1 MKSHRFTVI
10 LKQHWQLI
18 ALRFHKPYLQ
28 RVVIS
33 GEGHHQLP
41 EWWEHHQSCE
51 LQLVVGG
58 HVLEQ
63 HGQAVH
69 CQVLPLVLFRALHWH
84 RPRHGERH
92 VHHHHCRH
100 DELFFSATTAENSNS
115 LRKGQKD
122 HKQLLEHSC
131 NGTPCP
137 DPIRI
142 TPYPSSSLKKGTLQL
157 FYPQNAGL
165 EQIKSE
171 YERESRRPGGC
182 EGLQAVCGLS

>member
-84 RPRHGERH
+84 RPCHGERH
-92 VHHHHCRH
+92 IHHHHCRH
-100 DELFFSATTAENSNS
+100 DDLFFSATTAENSNS
-115 LRKGQKD
+115 LREGTKRPQTVTGT
-122 HKQLLEHSC
+122 QLQWHILPWPYQD
-131 NGTPCP
+131 N
-137 DPIRI
+137 PIPI
-142 TPYPSSSLKKGTLQL
+142 LPSEER
-157 FYPQNAGL
+157 NAT
-165 EQIKSE
+165 
-171 YERESRRPGGC
+171 
-182 EGLQAVCGLS
+182 AVLPPECGFRTN